1 MINTVSLSPDVYT
14 LLRQRALQIRSSPD
28 ALANEA
34 LRQYLS
40 LEEQA
45 WHQAFEKLIARVQ
58 ARTAKFS
65 SEEIEADITAASD
78 EVRELRRVRRSTG

>member
-1 MINTVSLSPDVYT
+1 MINTISLSPDVYT
-14 LLRQRALQIRSSPD
+14 LLRQRAQQIQSSPD

-78 EVRELRRVRRSTG
+78 EVRELRRVRRSAG

>member
-1 MINTVSLSPDVYT
+1 MINSVSLSPDVYT
-14 LLRQRALQIRSSPD
+14 LLRQRAQQVQTSPD

-40 LEEQA
+40 LEELA
-45 WHQAFEKLIARVQ
+45 WRQSLESLIARVQ

-65 SEEIEADITAASD
+65 SEEIEADITAAAE
-78 EVRELRRVRRSTG
+78 EVRESRRARRSAG